1 MRRIDADHLTQIVCS
16 ATILSD
22 GFKDVFCR
30 LVAGEPTIDS
40 PTSSQFKRMAVQMG
54 YEPVIRCK
62 KCVHWQKSNDD
73 MRRDGTCEALLN
85 FHGAERNMTN
95 EDFFCA
101 YGERK
106 NNGNEDRA

>member
-1 MRRIDADHLTQIVCS
+1 MDISKANKKRTSLCRSSADLLEQEKKVKKMRLIDADH
-16 ATILSD
+16 
-22 GFKDVFCR
+22 
-30 LVAGEPTIDS
+30 
-40 PTSSQFKRMAVQMG
+40 
-54 YEPVIRCK
+54 
-62 KCVHWQKSNDD
+62 
-73 MRRDGTCEALLN
+73 LN